1 MARNTAVFDVFQSGL
16 IRGVER
22 LPYAP
27 KKQYFYVEHPVE
39 GWRVY
44 LRAACFIHELYKP
57 FVTSRFIV
65 VKRTGG
71 DPAKA
76 TWEPPKG
83 QMEARDARNK
93 SKSIIQ
99 LLKENIRREVEE
111 EAKIKSIRELSHTSL
126 VLQSIE
132 PDFPPNTYFQYHIFS
147 GYASSTQIENAV
159 TEFDWIK
166 KNPEEFEKLRSDQRE
181 KDDISWYDSDKKM
194 MGKWSPTIV
203 KMYLDYFSN

>member
-1 MARNTAVFDVFQSGL
+1 
-16 IRGVER
+16 
-22 LPYAP
+22 
-27 KKQYFYVEHPVE
+27 
-39 GWRVY
+39 
-44 LRAACFIHELYKP
+44 
-57 FVTSRFIV
+57 
-65 VKRTGG
+65 
-71 DPAKA
+71 
-76 TWEPPKG
+76 
-83 QMEARDARNK
+83 MEARDARNK